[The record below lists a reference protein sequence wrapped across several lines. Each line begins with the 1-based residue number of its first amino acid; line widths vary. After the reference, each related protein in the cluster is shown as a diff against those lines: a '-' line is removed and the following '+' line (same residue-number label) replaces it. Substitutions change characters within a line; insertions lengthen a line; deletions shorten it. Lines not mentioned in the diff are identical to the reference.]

1 MPSAPPRIL
10 ITGMGC
16 CCAAAFGITELNAR
30 LTDLPVRCG
39 PVPPEFFHDQL
50 PFPAFL
56 VERALPSPSAARL
69 LGATSTAASLP
80 HGLNRTALLALEAVA
95 EAVADAGLCEESF
108 REARVGVIIGTT
120 VGCTFNNEEYYA
132 SWRGGAAPD
141 LTPVRNYLGSNLGAL
156 IRTVLGATGPATVV
170 TNACASGTD
179 ALGLAKIWLEQDRC
193 DIVIAGGADE
203 LSRIAYHGFSA
214 LMLMS
219 RTPGRPFAP
228 DRAGINLGEGAG
240 ILVLEREDRP
250 RREARPRGILLGYG
264 AATDGYH
271 PTAPHPEGRGLQA
284 ALRSALADASTDPA
298 EISYINTHGTGTL
311 VNDAAEATAL
321 ARFPFREEC
330 RMVSSKGGTGHTLGA
345 AGAVEAIITLLALSA
360 GVTGGTPGCGET
372 DSTLPVSVLPA
383 GSTAPLFGRKGI
395 SQSLAFGGFNGAV
408 VLEALG

>member
-193 DIVIAGGADE
+193 DLVIAGGADE

-214 LMLMS
+214 LMLMA
-219 RTPGRPFAP
+219 RTPCQPFDQA
-228 DRAGINLGEGAG
+228 RTGLNLGEGAG
-240 ILVLEREDRP
+240 ILILEREDRL
-250 RREARPRGILLGYG
+250 RREATPKGILLGYG

-284 ALRSALADASTDPA
+284 ALLGALADADTGPA
-298 EISYINTHGTGTL
+298 EIAYINAHGTGTL
-311 VNDAAEATAL
+311 ANDSAEAAAL
-321 ARFPFREEC
+321 TQFPFPEEC
-330 RMVSSKGGTGHTLGA
+330 RLVSTKGSTGHTLGA
-345 AGAVEAIITLLALSA
+345 AGAIEAIITLLTLAG
-360 GVTGGTPGCGET
+360 GVTAGTPGCREI
-372 DSTLPVSVLPA
+372 DPALAVPVLPEGKSA
-383 GSTAPLFGRKGI
+383 RLFGRKGI

-408 VLEALG
+408 VLEAIG